1 MPRFDY
7 LARNSSGESIEGV
20 ITAPSPAEAARLIRA
35 EGKFVVRIQEAA
47 QAVEA
52 VATQIQFG
60 GNRVKSTDVINF
72 VTQMSVMVD
81 TGVSIT
87 DALSSIIEQTES
99 VGFSKVL
106 KRILS
111 DVETGTPFSTAL
123 ARHPKVFKPL
133 VVNLVKASE
142 ASGQLGPML
151 DRCGAYLANQ
161 RETSRK
167 VVGALIYPSFLMCM
181 SIGVVIFLM
190 TFLMPKFTGL
200 YRGKEHLLPVPTKI
214 LMSVSGWM
222 TTYWMYWSSILLASV
237 VGLVL
242 FFRSERGKRPMDW
255 ILLNTPLIG
264 RMFHRTCLTRSLRT
278 LGTLTRAG
286 VSILEAVG
294 ITRAVVGNRYFQDM
308 WDDVDARVQDGE
320 QMSVPLL
327 ATKLMPRSV
336 TQMVRAG
343 ERSGHLA
350 DVLDRVSTFLERD
363 LEQSIKRVTL
373 MIEPIMIFVMGGIVG
388 SIVIALL
395 LPIFTISKTM
405 GH

>member
-7 LARNSSGESIEGV
+7 LARNATGDSLEGV
-20 ITAPSPAEAARLIRA
+20 ISAPNSGEAARLLRA
-35 EGKFVVRIQEAA
+35 DGKFVVRIQEAA
-47 QAVEA
+47 QAVEEA
-52 VATQIQFG
+52 ATQISFG
-60 GNRVKSTDVINF
+60 GNRVKSADVIHF

-87 DALSSIIEQTES
+87 EALHSINEQTES
-99 VGFSKVL
+99 VGFRKVL
-106 KRILS
+106 DRVLV

-133 VVNLVKASE
+133 VVNLVRASE

-151 DRCGAYLANQ
+151 DRCATYLTNQ

-167 VVGALIYPSFLMCM
+167 VVGALIYPVFLMFM

-200 YRGKEHLLPVPTKI
+200 YRGKEDLLPTPTKI
-214 LMSVSGWM
+214 LMAISGWM
-222 TTYWMYWSSILLASV
+222 TAHWIYWTSAVVILGVGSII
-237 VGLVL
+237 
-242 FFRSERGKRPMDW
+242 FFRSESGTRPLHW
-255 ILLNTPLIG
+255 IQLKLPLFG
-264 RMFHRTCLTRSLRT
+264 SMFRKTCLTRSLRT

-286 VSILEAVG
+286 VSILDSVG
-294 ITRAVVGNRYFQDM
+294 ITRAVVGNRFYQDM
-308 WDDVDARVQDGE
+308 WDEVDTRVQNGE
-320 QMSVPLL
+320 QMSAPLL
-327 ATKLMPRSV
+327 SSKLMPRSV

-343 ERSGHLA
+343 EKSGHLA
-350 DVLDRVSTFLERD
+350 DVLDRVSDFLERD
-363 LEQSIKRVTL
+363 LEQSIKRVTQ

-395 LPIFTISKTM
+395 LPILTISRTM
-405 GH
+405 

>member
-7 LARNSSGESIEGV
+7 LARNASGESINGV
-20 ITAPSPAEAARLIRA
+20 ISAPTPAEAARLIRA

-47 QAVEA
+47 QVVEA
-52 VATQIQFG
+52 AATQIRIG
-60 GNRVKSTDVINF
+60 GNRVKSTDVIHF

-87 DALSSIIEQTES
+87 EALDSIIEQTES
-99 VGFSKVL
+99 VGFQKVL
-106 KRILS
+106 KHILA

-151 DRCGAYLANQ
+151 DRCATYLGNQ

-167 VVGALIYPSFLMCM
+167 VVGALIYPAFLMCM

-200 YRGKEHLLPVPTKI
+200 YKGKEHLLPVPTKI
-214 LMSVSGWM
+214 LMSISGWM
-222 TTYWMYWSSILLASV
+222 TTYWMYWSSVLLVSV
-237 VGLVL
+237 VGSVL
-242 FFRSERGKRPMDW
+242 FFRSERGQRPKDW
-255 ILLNTPLIG
+255 ILLHTPLLG

-308 WDDVDARVQDGE
+308 WDQVDARVQDGE

-327 ATKLMPRSV
+327 ATNLMPRSV

-350 DVLDRVSTFLERD
+350 DVLDRVSLFLERD

>member
-7 LARNSSGESIEGV
+7 LARSSTGDSVEGV
-20 ITAPSPAEAARLIRA
+20 ISAPTTADAARTLRA
-35 EGKFVVRIQEAA
+35 DGKFVVRIQEAA
-47 QAVEA
+47 QIVEA
-52 VATQIQFG
+52 AATQIRFG
-60 GNRVKSTDVINF
+60 GNRVKSTDVIHF

-87 DALSSIIEQTES
+87 EALDSIIEQTES
-99 VGFSKVL
+99 EGFKKVL
-106 KRILS
+106 QQILT
-111 DVETGTPFSTAL
+111 DVESGTPFSTAL

-133 VVNLVKASE
+133 VVNLVRASE

-151 DRCGAYLANQ
+151 DRCATYLGNQ
-161 RETSRK
+161 RETTRK
-167 VVGALIYPSFLMCM
+167 VIGALIYPAFLMCM
-181 SIGVVIFLM
+181 SIGVVIFLL

-200 YRGKEHLLPVPTKI
+200 YRGKEQLLPMPTKI
-214 LMSVSGWM
+214 LMSISGWM
-222 TTYWMYWSSILLASV
+222 TAYWMYWVSALVVTV
-237 VGLVL
+237 VGSTL
-242 FFRSERGKRPMDW
+242 FFRSDSGRRPLHW
-255 ILLNTPLIG
+255 ILLKTPLIG
-264 RMFHRTCLTRSLRT
+264 RMFHKTCLTRSLRT

-286 VSILEAVG
+286 VSILDAVG

-308 WDDVDARVQDGE
+308 WDEVDARVQTGE
-320 QMSVPLL
+320 QISAPLL
-327 ATKLMPRSV
+327 ESKLMPRSV

-373 MIEPIMIFVMGGIVG
+373 MIEPIMIFIMGGIVG

-405 GH
+405 SH

>member
-7 LARNSSGESIEGV
+7 LARSSTGDSIEGV
-20 ITAPSPAEAARLIRA
+20 ISAPNSGEAARMLRA
-35 EGKFVVRIQEAA
+35 DGKFVVKIQEAA

-52 VATQIQFG
+52 AATQIRIG
-60 GNRVKSTDVINF
+60 GNRIKSTDIIHF

-87 DALSSIIEQTES
+87 EALDSIIEQTES
-99 VGFSKVL
+99 VGFKKVL
-106 KRILS
+106 QKILT
-111 DVETGTPFSTAL
+111 DVESGTPFSTAL

-151 DRCGAYLANQ
+151 DRCATYLSNQ
-161 RETSRK
+161 RETTRK
-167 VVGALIYPSFLMCM
+167 VIGALIYPSFLMCM
-181 SIGVVIFLM
+181 SIGVVIFLL

-200 YRGKEHLLPVPTKI
+200 YRGKEDLLPVPTKI
-214 LMSVSGWM
+214 LMAISGWM
-222 TTYWMYWSSILLASV
+222 TANWIYWATALVVTVIGSI
-237 VGLVL
+237 L
-242 FFRSERGKRPMDW
+242 FFRSRRGRRPLHW
-255 ILLNTPLIG
+255 ILLHTPLIG
-264 RMFHRTCLTRSLRT
+264 RMFHKTCLTRSLRT
-278 LGTLTRAG
+278 MGTLTRAG
-286 VSILEAVG
+286 VSILDAVG

-308 WDDVDARVQDGE
+308 WDRVDESVQTGE
-320 QMSVPLL
+320 QISTPLL
-327 ATKLMPRSV
+327 KSKLMPRSV

-350 DVLDRVSTFLERD
+350 EVLDRVSLFLERD
-363 LEQSIKRVTL
+363 LEQSIKRVTQ